1 MEQLEVLTEVQDLR
15 KVWPHEALD
24 FTPWLA
30 KDENIAILANE
41 IGMEIAV
48 DGTESAVGD
57 FSVDII
63 ATDIATGQKVIIE
76 NQLEDTNHDHLGK
89 LITYAAGKDA
99 QTIIWVVKHAR
110 EEHRA
115 AIEWLNN
122 HTDDD
127 IGFFLCEIHLYK
139 VGSSNPA
146 VKFSVIEKPNDWI
159 KSVKKNQQQTESQ
172 QFRLDYWTAF
182 NEYAY
187 ANAQFARQF
196 GKRKASNK
204 MWMNLSIGSSV
215 YDICLRAVK
224 TENLLV
230 VELYIRGDKDLYHQL
245 FEKQNAI
252 EQELGV
258 TLDWRELPEK
268 KASRIMLTRQ
278 VDFDNRSA
286 WNAQFDWMM
295 EMSLKFKK
303 VFKKYLKYEN
313 APGSHASGGIFQ
325 FSCVICLPFFPSP
338 FSTILPRKTP
348 HGSSGRQNTDCGSQ
362 LCQSSCRLP
371 WKNRSSWLLRNG
383 SSPNDAPFP
392 L

>member
-1 MEQLEVLTEVQDLR
+1 MCRTQKEVCPMEQLEVLTEVQDLR

-30 KDENIAILANE
+30 KDENIAILGNE

-89 LITYAAGKDA
+89 LITYAAGKEA
-99 QTIIWVVKHAR
+99 RTIIWVVKHAR

-182 NEYAY
+182 NDYAY

-245 FEKQNAI
+245 FENRMPLSRNWALRLTGGNFQKRKQA
-252 EQELGV
+252 
-258 TLDWRELPEK
+258 
-268 KASRIMLTRQ
+268 A
-278 VDFDNRSA
+278 
-286 WNAQFDWMM
+286 
-295 EMSLKFKK
+295 
-303 VFKKYLKYEN
+303 
-313 APGSHASGGIFQ
+313 
-325 FSCVICLPFFPSP
+325 
-338 FSTILPRKTP
+338 
-348 HGSSGRQNTDCGSQ
+348 
-362 LCQSSCRLP
+362 LC
-371 WKNRSSWLLRNG
+371 
-383 SSPNDAPFP
+383 
-392 L
+392 